1 MFKLPVGHLCL
12 FLFIFLFIPFTLL
25 VSKIHVYFRCPRKIL
40 FDKLRREFMGTKKNG
55 KNYIH
60 KIDVDDAIIRRRR
73 QDISLH
79 KENGTHV
86 KLLH

>member
-1 MFKLPVGHLCL
+1 MICL
-12 FLFIFLFIPFTLL
+12 FLAVPETFFLTNRDVNLC
-25 VSKIHVYFRCPRKIL
+25 VRK
-40 FDKLRREFMGTKKNG
+40 RTV

-60 KIDVDDAIIRRRR
+60 KIDVVDVIIRRRR

-79 KENGTHV
+79 LENGTHV